1 MMSTWNQEGFETLLR
16 LSRCPCRMKKGLSA
30 SSVKGGPQVYFWK
43 FSNGITKDRN
53 ADSRTAPFSHV
64 STRMVAQR
72 SSCGPVRSGG
82 GASPPPPPCAARGIS
97 ARGWY
102 LLGYSPCGGVC
113 GFWLVTP
120 IDRQSRRR
128 GVRDCRCDSGTARGG
143 GCGALR
149 GPIDSTHVSDGSF
162 LYRRWGCRFRC
173 HRRLFL
179 TPHPDRLS

>member
-72 SSCGPVRSGG
+72 SSCGPVGSGG
-82 GASPPPPPCAARGIS
+82 GAAHRHRLRAACRVSTRG
-97 ARGWY
+97 RY
-102 LLGYSPCGGVC
+102 LLGHFPTGCLCFVR
-113 GFWLVTP
+113 LVTTV
-120 IDRQSRRR
+120 DRQSRRR

-143 GCGALR
+143 
-149 GPIDSTHVSDGSF
+149 
-162 LYRRWGCRFRC
+162 
-173 HRRLFL
+173 
-179 TPHPDRLS
+179 